1 LGVDLIPMSDQTHLT
16 QTQAY
21 LAMFEFLRRYY
32 AETNSDD
39 VGSLLGGMSL
49 LDDGSPAD
57 AAYWPDWL
65 ASVAVVMRAESSPE
79 GYRAADFKLE
89 KQ

>member
-1 LGVDLIPMSDQTHLT
+1 MSEQIHLT

-21 LAMFEFLRRYY
+21 LAMFDFLRRYY
-32 AETNSDD
+32 AQTNSDD

-49 LDDGSPAD
+49 LDDGSPVD

-65 ASVAVVMRAESSPE
+65 ASVAAVMGAESSPE
-79 GYRAADFKLE
+79 EYRSADFKLE

>member
-1 LGVDLIPMSDQTHLT
+1 MSEQIHLT
-16 QTQAY
+16 QKQAY

-39 VGSLLGGMSL
+39 VGDLLSGMSL
-49 LDDGSPAD
+49 LHDGSPAD
-57 AAYWPDWL
+57 AAYWSDWE
-65 ASVAVVMRAESSPE
+65 ASVAAVMYADGSPQ
-79 GYRAADFKLE
+79 GYRGADFKLE